1 MAADNAPRSHNVPRS
16 FRKPLADVNPYL
28 AIDSDR
34 WLRTHGR
41 PPPPKISDTQQK
53 ELDQCFRLIDTDRG
67 GTVDATELG
76 NALQVKMP
84 RRGHDAL
91 QYWTS
96 PLVISY
102 FDV

>member
-1 MAADNAPRSHNVPRS
+1 MAAAKAPRSHNVPRS

-41 PPPPKISDTQQK
+41 PPPPKISDAQQK
-53 ELDQCFRLIDTDRG
+53 DLYQCFRLIDTDRG

-76 NALQVKMP
+76 NALQVKLSW
-84 RRGHDAL
+84 RGHDAEQCWL
-91 QYWTS
+91 SSFETS
-96 PLVISY
+96 L
-102 FDV
+102 